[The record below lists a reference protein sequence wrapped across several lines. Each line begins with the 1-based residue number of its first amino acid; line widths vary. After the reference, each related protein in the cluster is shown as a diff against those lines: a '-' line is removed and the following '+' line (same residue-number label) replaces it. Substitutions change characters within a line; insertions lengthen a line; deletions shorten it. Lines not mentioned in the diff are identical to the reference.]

1 VGSKA
6 PAQKDDTTDVHKK
19 VTLKLMQEKLR
30 CIEQVAAEVNIF
42 AGKLSV
48 QISELKELLREFG
61 GGRSIDT
68 STAGSQ
74 LMQDYQ

>member
-1 VGSKA
+1 
-6 PAQKDDTTDVHKK
+6 
-19 VTLKLMQEKLR
+19 MQEKLR

-48 QISELKELLREFG
+48 QISELKELLRESG